1 MRKPIRLCSLGN
13 WGRKS
18 LQIKTPTVCQV
29 IPELGNF
36 TGENTYKCHSAQ
48 NIVLVW
54 KQELRSKWKEVFGE
68 HGIRIPQLDR
78 PRLSSG
84 TPFPVESCGILQW
97 RQEQNN
103 PPEQEEPR
111 GHLENEWYGNGC
123 TSPINSASWESV
135 WTSHGSEKTCL
146 RCLTHKRTKSITC
159 TRFWGVQP
167 PTLKS
172 KIKGEKRK
180 CRRCSS
186 NF

>member
-36 TGENTYKCHSAQ
+36 TGENPVQMPFCTEYSFS
-48 NIVLVW
+48 W
-54 KQELRSKWKEVFGE
+54 KTGVEVKMKEGLWWTRNKNSPAWQALAL
-68 HGIRIPQLDR
+68 IRNSLP
-78 PRLSSG
+78 
-84 TPFPVESCGILQW
+84 CGILQW

-123 TSPINSASWESV
+123 TFPINSASWESV